1 MQNPN
6 TALDYAKIGHRI
18 KVSRKEENLSQEAL
32 AEKCATTSR
41 YLSDI
46 ENGKCRPSLDLLAR
60 ICVALDVSID
70 SLLYD
75 SPLPYTGYLVK
86 NAIPGKVEYSAQSVR
101 SNHRFCA
108 WIPPEPCTD
117 SAKIVHGFRAAAY

>member
-1 MQNPN
+1 MQNRDM
-6 TALDYAKIGHRI
+6 ALDYAKIGHRV
-18 KVSRKEENLSQEAL
+18 KVSRKEENRSQEAL

-46 ENGKCRPSLDLLAR
+46 ENGKCKPSLDMLAK

-75 SPLPYTGYLVK
+75 SPIPYTGYLVK
-86 NAIPGKVEYSAQSVR
+86 NAIPEKVNKLNKHSLIFLDRMIDLLLESQST
-101 SNHRFCA
+101 
-108 WIPPEPCTD
+108 EEQD
-117 SAKIVHGFRAAAY
+117 KE

>member
-1 MQNPN
+1 MQNRDM
-6 TALDYAKIGHRI
+6 ALDYVKIGHRV
-18 KVSRKEENLSQEAL
+18 KVSRKGENLSQEAL

-46 ENGKCRPSLDLLAR
+46 ENGKCKPSLDMLAK

-75 SPLPYTGYLVK
+75 SPIPYTGYLVK
-86 NAIPGKVEYSAQSVR
+86 NAIPEKVNKLNKQSLIFLDR
-101 SNHRFCA
+101 MLDLLLESQST
-108 WIPPEPCTD
+108 EEQD
-117 SAKIVHGFRAAAY
+117 KE

>member
-1 MQNPN
+1 MQNRD
-6 TALDYAKIGHRI
+6 TALDYVKIGHRV

-46 ENGKCRPSLDLLAR
+46 ENGKCKPSLDMLAK

-75 SPLPYTGYLVK
+75 SPIPYTGYLVK
-86 NAIPGKVEYSAQSVR
+86 NAIPEKVNKLNKQSLIFLDR
-101 SNHRFCA
+101 MLDLLLESQST
-108 WIPPEPCTD
+108 EEQD
-117 SAKIVHGFRAAAY
+117 KE

>member
-1 MQNPN
+1 MQNRD
-6 TALDYAKIGHRI
+6 TALDYVKIGHRV

-75 SPLPYTGYLVK
+75 SPIPYTGYLVK
-86 NAIPGKVEYSAQSVR
+86 NSIPEKVNKLNKQSLIFLDR
-101 SNHRFCA
+101 MLDLLLEGQST
-108 WIPPEPCTD
+108 EGQD
-117 SAKIVHGFRAAAY
+117 KE

>member
-1 MQNPN
+1 MQNRDM
-6 TALDYAKIGHRI
+6 ALDYAKIGHRV

-46 ENGKCRPSLDLLAR
+46 ENGKCKPSLDMLAK

-75 SPLPYTGYLVK
+75 SPIPYTGYLVK
-86 NAIPGKVEYSAQSVR
+86 KAIPEKVNKLNKQSLIFLDR
-101 SNHRFCA
+101 MLDLLLESQST
-108 WIPPEPCTD
+108 EEQD
-117 SAKIVHGFRAAAY
+117 KE

>member
-1 MQNPN
+1 MTGP
-6 TALDYAKIGHRI
+6 KIGHRV

-46 ENGKCRPSLDLLAR
+46 ENGKCKPSLDMLAK

-75 SPLPYTGYLVK
+75 SPIPYTGYLVK
-86 NAIPGKVEYSAQSVR
+86 NAIPEKVNKLNKQSLIFLDR
-101 SNHRFCA
+101 MLDLLLESQST
-108 WIPPEPCTD
+108 EEQD
-117 SAKIVHGFRAAAY
+117 KE

>member
-1 MQNPN
+1 MQNRDM
-6 TALDYAKIGHRI
+6 ALDYVKIGHRV
-18 KVSRKEENLSQEAL
+18 KVSRKGENLLQEAL

-46 ENGKCRPSLDLLAR
+46 ENGKCKPSLDMLAK

-75 SPLPYTGYLVK
+75 SPIPYTGYLVK
-86 NAIPGKVEYSAQSVR
+86 NAIPEKVNKLNKQSLIFLDR
-101 SNHRFCA
+101 MLDLLLESQST
-108 WIPPEPCTD
+108 EEQD
-117 SAKIVHGFRAAAY
+117 KE

>member
-6 TALDYAKIGHRI
+6 TALDYAKIGRCI

-41 YLSDI
+41 YRSDI

-86 NAIPGKVEYSAQSVR
+86 NAIPGKVNQLNKQSLIFLDRMLDVLIENQTAEAQNQGV
-101 SNHRFCA
+101 
-108 WIPPEPCTD
+108 
-117 SAKIVHGFRAAAY
+117 

>member
-86 NAIPGKVEYSAQSVR
+86 NAIPGKVNQLNKQSLIFLDRMLDVLIENQTAEAQNQGV
-101 SNHRFCA
+101 
-108 WIPPEPCTD
+108 
-117 SAKIVHGFRAAAY
+117 

>member
-1 MQNPN
+1 MQNRDM
-6 TALDYAKIGHRI
+6 ALDYAKIGHRV

-46 ENGKCRPSLDLLAR
+46 ENGKCKPSLDMLAK

-75 SPLPYTGYLVK
+75 SPIPYTGYLVK
-86 NAIPGKVEYSAQSVR
+86 NAIPEKVNKLSKQSLIFLDR
-101 SNHRFCA
+101 MLDLLLESQST
-108 WIPPEPCTD
+108 EEQD
-117 SAKIVHGFRAAAY
+117 KE

>member
-1 MQNPN
+1 MQNRDM
-6 TALDYAKIGHRI
+6 ALDYAKIGHRV

-46 ENGKCRPSLDLLAR
+46 ENGKCKPSLDMLAK

-75 SPLPYTGYLVK
+75 SPIPYTGYLVK
-86 NAIPGKVEYSAQSVR
+86 NAIPEKVNMLNKQSLIFLDR
-101 SNHRFCA
+101 MLDILIESQS
-108 WIPPEPCTD
+108 TD
-117 SAKIVHGFRAAAY
+117 GQDKE

>member
-1 MQNPN
+1 MQNRDM
-6 TALDYAKIGHRI
+6 ALDYAKIGHRV

-41 YLSDI
+41 FLSDI
-46 ENGKCRPSLDLLAR
+46 ENGKCKPSLDMLAK

-75 SPLPYTGYLVK
+75 SPIPYTGYLVK
-86 NAIPGKVEYSAQSVR
+86 NAIPEKVNKLNKQSLIFLDR
-101 SNHRFCA
+101 MLDLLLESQST
-108 WIPPEPCTD
+108 EEQD
-117 SAKIVHGFRAAAY
+117 KE

>member
-1 MQNPN
+1 MKNHDLDETTPN
-6 TALDYAKIGHRI
+6 DFR
-18 KVSRKEENLSQEAL
+18 EAL

-46 ENGKCRPSLDLLAR
+46 ENGKCKPSLDMLAK

-75 SPLPYTGYLVK
+75 SPIPYTGYLVK
-86 NAIPGKVEYSAQSVR
+86 NAIPEKVNKLNKQSLIFLDRMLDLVLE
-101 SNHRFCA
+101 SQST
-108 WIPPEPCTD
+108 EEQD
-117 SAKIVHGFRAAAY
+117 KE

>member
-1 MQNPN
+1 MQNRD
-6 TALDYAKIGHRI
+6 TALDYVKIGHRV
-18 KVSRKEENLSQEAL
+18 KVSRKEESLSQEAL

-75 SPLPYTGYLVK
+75 SPIPYTGYLVK
-86 NAIPGKVEYSAQSVR
+86 NAIPNKVNKLNKQSLI
-101 SNHRFCA
+101 FL
-108 WIPPEPCTD
+108 D
-117 SAKIVHGFRAAAY
+117 SMLDLLILNQNT

>member
-1 MQNPN
+1 MQNRDM
-6 TALDYAKIGHRI
+6 ALDYAKIGHRV

-46 ENGKCRPSLDLLAR
+46 ENGKCKPSLDMLAK

-75 SPLPYTGYLVK
+75 SPIPYTGYLVK
-86 NAIPGKVEYSAQSVR
+86 NAIPEKVNKLNKQSLIFLDR
-101 SNHRFCA
+101 MLDLLLESQST
-108 WIPPEPCTD
+108 EEQD
-117 SAKIVHGFRAAAY
+117 KE

>member
-1 MQNPN
+1 MQNRDM
-6 TALDYAKIGHRI
+6 ALDYVKIGHRV
-18 KVSRKEENLSQEAL
+18 KVSRKGENLSQEAL

-46 ENGKCRPSLDLLAR
+46 ENGKCKPSLDMLAR
-60 ICVALDVSID
+60 ICVALDVSVD

-86 NAIPGKVEYSAQSVR
+86 NAIPEKVNKLNKQSLIFLDR
-101 SNHRFCA
+101 MLDLLLESQST
-108 WIPPEPCTD
+108 EEQD
-117 SAKIVHGFRAAAY
+117 KE

>member
-1 MQNPN
+1 MQNRD
-6 TALDYAKIGHRI
+6 TALDYVKIGHRV

-70 SLLYD
+70 SLLYW
-75 SPLPYTGYLVK
+75 SSSTTVIREPTL
-86 NAIPGKVEYSAQSVR
+86 SVPRCR
-101 SNHRFCA
+101 S
-108 WIPPEPCTD
+108 
-117 SAKIVHGFRAAAY
+117 